1 MKKLLLG
8 AMLWAGLSGA
18 VWAKSV
24 EEILLASLE
33 SQGYV
38 IIEQGYT
45 FLGRLRIVAVNGEIR
60 REIVIHPGTGE
71 ILRDYAVM
79 LPQVAENKPAS
90 SKSRS
95 TSASAAADHGEA
107 GSGVSVGVSGGVGV
121 SSSATGADLP
131 SRESGTLGAPID
143 GAVVLDA
150 IVVDPA
156 FQLGAENQ

>member
-24 EEILLASLE
+24 EEMLLASLE
-33 SQGYV
+33 AQGYV

-60 REIVIHPGTGE
+60 REIVIQPGTGE

-79 LPQVAENKPAS
+79 LPQVAEDAPAT
-90 SKSRS
+90 SRNRP
-95 TSASAAADHGEA
+95 TSAAASDPGQT
-107 GSGVSVGVSGGVGV
+107 GPGTSVGVSGGVGV
-121 SSSATGADLP
+121 TASATAEDTTAQDSGNAFSPAD
-131 SRESGTLGAPID
+131 GG
-143 GAVVLDA
+143 VVLDA

-156 FQLGAENQ
+156 FLIEAGQE